1 MPCTEFFFL
10 EYAGE
15 LRIIALR
22 GRHDV
27 VHGMTLYKTSHVSSL
42 ESKMIRE
49 HYLTPLLFHQTSVY
63 HAVDFHFNEL
73 HTCCFVYKEN

>member
-1 MPCTEFFFL
+1 MQHRGRWGLNSCSDPCRAQNFFFL

-22 GRHDV
+22 GRHDA

-42 ESKMIRE
+42 ESKMIRG
-49 HYLTPLLFHQTSVY
+49 T
-63 HAVDFHFNEL
+63 
-73 HTCCFVYKEN
+73 